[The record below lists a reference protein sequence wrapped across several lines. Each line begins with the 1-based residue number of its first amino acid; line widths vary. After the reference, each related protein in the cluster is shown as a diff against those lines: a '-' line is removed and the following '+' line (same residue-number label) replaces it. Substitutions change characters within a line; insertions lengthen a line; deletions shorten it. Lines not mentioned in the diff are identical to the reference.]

1 MTKIKT
7 HVWIGL
13 YQMNISEEHKKEM
26 PVHIL
31 VFIYSAFFS
40 VRCLFDLYIVNFVKF
55 LGAAV

>member
-1 MTKIKT
+1 
-7 HVWIGL
+7 
-13 YQMNISEEHKKEM
+13 MNISEEHKKEM